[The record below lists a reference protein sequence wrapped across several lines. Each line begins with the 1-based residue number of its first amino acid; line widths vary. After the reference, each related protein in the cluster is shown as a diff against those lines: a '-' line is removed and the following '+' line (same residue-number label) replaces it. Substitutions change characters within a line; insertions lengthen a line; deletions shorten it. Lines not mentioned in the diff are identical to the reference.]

1 VHGYKSST
9 EVFLAMERGE
19 VNARSGSLASISA
32 GFQKWLDEQRL
43 VFFAQVG
50 SKRDKDL
57 PDVPL
62 LTDLARNEEE
72 RRVLA
77 LISSPAELGQP
88 YLAPPGV
95 SSVRVQQLR
104 EAFSKSLRDSDFMTE
119 AKRAQVD
126 LDPISGEAI
135 SKIVYDVVHAPEH
148 VVAAARNALK

>member
-1 VHGYKSST
+1 
-9 EVFLAMERGE
+9 
-19 VNARSGSLASISA
+19 
-32 GFQKWLDEQRL
+32 
-43 VFFAQVG
+43 VG